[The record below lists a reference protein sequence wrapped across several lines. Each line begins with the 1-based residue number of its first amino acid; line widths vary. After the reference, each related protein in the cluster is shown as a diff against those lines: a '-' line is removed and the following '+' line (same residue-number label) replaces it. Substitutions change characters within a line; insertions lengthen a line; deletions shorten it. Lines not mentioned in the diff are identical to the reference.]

1 MAKTQQDQFYASL
14 IHFGLL
20 LFSIFL
26 KKKNIY
32 IYIYIYINKNIINI
46 VIFMR

>member
-1 MAKTQQDQFYASL
+1 MAKTQQEQFYASL

-20 LFSIFL
+20 LFSIFFFL
-26 KKKNIY
+26 KKKN

>member
-20 LFSIFL
+20 LFSIFF
-26 KKKNIY
+26 KIY

>member
-1 MAKTQQDQFYASL
+1 MAKTQQEQFYASL

-26 KKKNIY
+26 KIY
-32 IYIYIYINKNIINI
+32 IYIYIYI
-46 VIFMR
+46 